1 MDARALQGQRGS
13 VPRVAGAGGRS
24 GSHPSHRVLALQR
37 AAGNRAVGAVLS
49 QSAALMVQRKAAGTA
64 KAQALARLKKEFG
77 ITVVREGTIADQAQR
92 VDGVPRFLSA
102 DEAQKQLAAGGWAS
116 WSPFEKAPDWTA
128 MVDGLVRFSATLG
141 GLPTVTE
148 IIFLKQDYD
157 YSGADGRLVPRPDVG
172 ASFAAGS
179 VLVFEKGTRGR
190 FVAAARRMLGS
201 PSNSTTREDVGYEM
215 THELAHGVVE
225 RAMEADPSVLTRY
238 GDAVGWVGNRL
249 YDIGRA
255 EVRAALAAKRV
266 PPESGVLTAK
276 NWEKADVVEQP
287 MAEYMVTSVSEDLP
301 EAIAAYI
308 NRPEVLKARSPRRF
322 AFVEKHIAGWRKA
335 MMSR

>member
-1 MDARALQGQRGS
+1 MDARRWQGQREG
-13 VPRVAGAGGRS
+13 VPRVAGASGRT
-24 GSHPSHRVLALQR
+24 GLRAAHPVLALQR
-37 AAGNRAVGAVLS
+37 AVGNRAVVAALS
-49 QSAALMVQRKAAGTA
+49 QSGAVTVQRKAAGTA

-102 DEAQKQLAAGGWAS
+102 DEAQRQLAAGGWAS

-128 MVDGLVRFSATLG
+128 IVDGLARFSATMG

-157 YSGADGRLVPRPDVG
+157 YGSVDGRLVPRPDVG

-179 VLVFEKGTRGR
+179 LLVFEKGTRGR
-190 FVAAARRMLGS
+190 FVASARRMPKS
-201 PSNSTTREDVGYEM
+201 PSSTTTREDVGYEM

-225 RAMEADPSVLTRY
+225 RAMESDPSVLTRY
-238 GDAVGWVGNRL
+238 GAEVGWLGNRL
-249 YDIGRA
+249 YDIGRP
-255 EVRAALAAKRV
+255 EVLAALAAKRV
-266 PPESGVLTAK
+266 PPESAVLTAK

-287 MAEYMVTSVSEDLP
+287 MAEYMVTSPSEDLP
-301 EAIAAYI
+301 EAIAAYV
-308 NRPEVLKARSPRRF
+308 NRPDVLKARSPRRF
-322 AFVEKHIAGWRKA
+322 AFVERQIAGWRKA
-335 MMSR
+335 IGSR